1 MKPYPPP
8 AGSEAPV
15 LGLNVNKP
23 QFCAAICQG
32 RGWATAQPGSTVTP
46 VAGAG
51 AQPPRWGQCP
61 QLLAGPSA
69 ASGGGGGPDQ
79 ALALP
84 SGFSCVH
91 LSSVSCNRRSEASE
105 LAPVSRLLPKQGS
118 ERGRSISWEEKTADL
133 VSLLT
138 LGGLEVNWESTLRHA
153 MDAPSHHTQPAGHEL
168 QDRGAGWGVPALAP
182 SILCSLSTSP
192 SWQCSLHLP
201 RGLRHVRNI
210 RLRLAM

>member
-1 MKPYPPP
+1 M
-8 AGSEAPV
+8 

-32 RGWATAQPGSTVTP
+32 RGWAAAQTGSTVTP

-69 ASGGGGGPDQ
+69 ASGGVLTGHSPSPVVSHVCISRVFPAIAGAKPLSW
-79 ALALP
+79 LAL
-84 SGFSCVH
+84 
-91 LSSVSCNRRSEASE
+91 
-105 LAPVSRLLPKQGS
+105 VSRLLPKQGS

-153 MDAPSHHTQPAGHEL
+153 MDAPAHHTQPAGHEL
-168 QDRGAGWGVPALAP
+168 QDRGGGWGVPALAP
-182 SILCSLSTSP
+182 STLCSLSTSP

-201 RGLRHVRNI
+201 SGLRHLRNI